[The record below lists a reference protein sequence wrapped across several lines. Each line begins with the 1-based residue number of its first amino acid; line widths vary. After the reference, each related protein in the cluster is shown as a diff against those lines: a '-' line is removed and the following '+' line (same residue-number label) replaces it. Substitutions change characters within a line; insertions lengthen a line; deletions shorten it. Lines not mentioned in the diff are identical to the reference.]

1 MNCIE
6 TIHKVVRSDFLVM
19 EITLDWNEII
29 RSKKKVKARDKIPC
43 GNVIAEYKDSI
54 IVLDGEVIVSHEYMI
69 PKSKVD
75 NYNGRELFLNIPYKM
90 LLNFDF

>member
-1 MNCIE
+1 ME
-6 TIHKVVRSDFLVM
+6 TV
-19 EITLDWNEII
+19 LDWSEII

-43 GNVIAEYKDSI
+43 GNVIAEYKDNI
-54 IVLDGEVIVSHEYMI
+54 IVLDGEEIVSHEYII

-75 NYNGRELFLNIPYKM
+75 NCNGGELYLSIPYSM

>member
-1 MNCIE
+1 
-6 TIHKVVRSDFLVM
+6 M
-19 EITLDWNEII
+19 ELTLDWNEII

-54 IVLDGEVIVSHEYMI
+54 IVLDGEVIVSHEYII

-75 NYNGRELFLNIPYKM
+75 NYNGRELFLDIPYNM